1 MSSNNR
7 LFLLDGTAL
16 AYRAYFAFI
25 KSNLKNSEGIPT
37 GPVFGFANTIV
48 RLMDTEKPT
57 HIAVIWD
64 TAEPTFRHE
73 MDEQYKANRPP
84 QPEELQ
90 QTIPLMKEM
99 LGYWGIPSLEQDGYE
114 ADDIIGT
121 LAVQAKAEDI
131 EVFLVTPDKD
141 FMQLVGENIKMYKPR
156 FKGDGFEV
164 IDRQGVIDYFGVPP
178 EKVIDVLAIIGDTS
192 DNIPGVP
199 GVGAKGA
206 PKLIKEYGSLEEVI
220 QNASELKSKKA
231 REGFT
236 EYAEQAR
243 LSRKMIIIDTNVPET
258 PNWKELI
265 HNGHDDKKL
274 GEFFKRMEFKNLT
287 SRYLGEEEAE
297 VIQKKRDAA
306 QGSLFDDGTSSAETA
321 SPFTQLDTEKVNYQL
336 VDTPEKLTELTG
348 QLSKSKV
355 LCFDTETTSTDPMQ
369 AELIGIAI
377 TDQAEKA
384 WYVPCNVDGL
394 NTTSVTEA
402 FRPILENPDILKV
415 AQNYKYDYLVLKRH
429 GIVVEG
435 ELFDTLLAAYLIDS
449 NQKLGMDVLAR
460 KYLGYDPVP
469 IEALIGKKGKKQKN
483 MADMP
488 VEEVSPYACEDADI
502 TFRLYE
508 IFESEL
514 ERLGLKELASDIENP
529 LSRVLAEME
538 WSGVKLDTDMLSALS
553 EEMKAEL
560 TGIQDKIYELAGEQ
574 FNINSTQQLGE
585 ILFKK
590 LKLPAG
596 RKTST
601 GKPSTSEDVLQKLA
615 NDYEIASLLL
625 QYRTLSKLLST
636 YIDALPKLIHPET
649 GRVHTSF
656 NQHIAATGRLSSSSP
671 NLQNIPVRT
680 ERGREVRK
688 AFVAEAGNK
697 LIAADYSQIE
707 LRVIAHISGDEAM
720 KQAFK
725 NNEDIHARTAREIF
739 GLDSIEDVDRE
750 YRRKAKEVNF
760 GIPYGVSAFGLA
772 QRLGVE
778 RSEGRA
784 IIDAYFERFP
794 KIKEY
799 IDETVAFAREHGYV
813 QTLAGRRRSIPDINS
828 KNRNVR
834 NFAERT
840 AINTPI
846 QGTAADLIKKAMI
859 NIYNALVEKKL
870 KARML
875 LQVHD
880 ELIFEAPEDELD
892 VSAELI
898 TREMEAAMPLDVPLK
913 VEIGI
918 AQNWLEAH

>member
-121 LAVQAKAEDI
+121 LAMQAKAEDI

-164 IDRQGVIDYFGVPP
+164 IDRQGVLEYFGVPP

-220 QNASELKSKKA
+220 QNAADLKSKKA

-243 LSRKMIIIDTNVPET
+243 LSRKMIIIDTDVPET

-287 SRYLGEEEAE
+287 SRFLGEEEADA
-297 VIQKKRDAA
+297 IQKKRDAT
-306 QGSLFDDGTSSAETA
+306 QGSLFAEAASSAETS
-321 SPFTQLDTEKVNYQL
+321 SPFEQLDIEKVKYQL
-336 VDTPEKLTELTG
+336 VDTPEKLKELTG
-348 QLSKSKV
+348 QLSSSKIV
-355 LCFDTETTSTDPMQ
+355 CFDTETTSTDPMK

-384 WYVPCNVDGL
+384 WYVACNVDGL
-394 NTTSVTEA
+394 NTQSVTEA

-449 NQKLGMDVLAR
+449 DQKLGMDVLAR
-460 KYLGYDPVP
+460 KYLNYDPVP
-469 IEALIGKKGKKQKN
+469 IESLIGKKGKKQKN

-488 VEEVSPYACEDADI
+488 VEEVNPYACEDADI

-508 IFESEL
+508 RFEPEL
-514 ERLGLKELASDIENP
+514 EKLGLRELASEIENP

-538 WSGVKLDTDMLSALS
+538 WSGVKLDTEMLTSLS
-553 EEMKAEL
+553 KEMKAEL
-560 TGIQDKIYELAGEQ
+560 TLIQDRIYELAGEQ

-596 RKTST
+596 KKTST
-601 GKPSTSEDVLQKLA
+601 GKPSTSEDVLLKLA
-615 NDYEIASLLL
+615 NDYEIASQLLE
-625 QYRTLSKLLST
+625 YRKLSKLLST

-707 LRVIAHISGDEAM
+707 LRVIAHISGDDAM

-739 GLDSIEDVDRE
+739 GLDSLEDVDRE

-799 IDETVAFAREHGYV
+799 IDETVAYAREHSYV

-834 NFAERT
+834 SFAERT

-859 NIYNALVEKKL
+859 NIYNALEDKNL

-892 VSAELI
+892 VCTELI
-898 TREMEAAMPLDVPLK
+898 TREMEGAMPLDVPLK

>member
-1 MSSNNR
+1 MSDNNR

-16 AYRAYFAFI
+16 AYRAHFAFI

-37 GPVFGFANTIV
+37 GPVFGFANTIA
-48 RLMDTEKPT
+48 RLMDEEKPT
-57 HIAVIWD
+57 HIGVIWD

-99 LGYWGIPSLEQDGYE
+99 LRYWGIPSLEQDGYE

-121 LAVQAKAEDI
+121 LAMQAKAQDI

-156 FKGDGFEV
+156 FKGDGFEI

-206 PKLIKEYGSLEEVI
+206 PKLIKDYGSLEEVI
-220 QNASELKSKKA
+220 KAAPELKSKKA

-243 LSRKMIIIDTNVPET
+243 LSRKMIIIDTDVPET
-258 PNWKELI
+258 PEWKELN
-265 HNGHDDKKL
+265 HEGPQNEKL
-274 GEFFKRMEFKNLT
+274 GAFFKRMEFKNLT
-287 SRYLGEEEAE
+287 QRFLGEDAAGE
-297 VIQKKRDAA
+297 IQKKRDAA
-306 QGSLFDDGTSSAETA
+306 QGSLFGDEAENGQASS
-321 SPFTQLDTEKVNYQL
+321 PYKQLDTDQIDYRL
-336 VDTPEKLTELTG
+336 VDSPDKLKEVVTEI
-348 QLSKSKV
+348 SKADV
-355 LCFDTETTSTDPMQ
+355 VCFDTETTSTDSMQ
-369 AELIGIAI
+369 ADLVGIAL
-377 TDQAEKA
+377 TDRADKA
-384 WYVPCNVDGL
+384 WYIACNVDDL
-394 NTTSVTEA
+394 NAEKVVAELK
-402 FRPILENPDILKV
+402 PVLENPKTLKV
-415 AQNYKYDYLVLKRH
+415 AHNYKYDYLVLKRY
-429 GIVVEG
+429 GVTTAG
-435 ELFDTLLAAYLIDS
+435 DLFDTLLAAYLIDS
-449 NQKLGMDVLAR
+449 DQKLSMDVLSR

-469 IEALIGKKGKKQKN
+469 IETLIGKKGKKQKS
-483 MADMP
+483 MADLP
-488 VEEVSPYACEDADI
+488 VDEVSPYACEDADI

-508 IFESEL
+508 KLKPEL
-514 ERLGLKELASDIENP
+514 DKLGLAELASDIENP
-529 LSRVLAEME
+529 LAKVLAEME
-538 WSGVKLDTDMLSALS
+538 WTGVKLDKEMLGSLS
-553 EEMKAEL
+553 KEMKTEL
-560 TGIQDKIYELAGEQ
+560 TELQDKIHELAGEQ

-590 LKLPAG
+590 LNLPAG
-596 RKTST
+596 KKTST
-601 GKPSTSEDVLQKLA
+601 GKPSTSEDVLQTLA
-615 NDYEIASLLL
+615 NDYEIAKLLL
-625 QYRTLSKLLST
+625 DYRGLSKLLST
-636 YIDALPKLIHPET
+636 YVDALPKLIHPET

-688 AFVAEAGNK
+688 AFVAEPGNK

-707 LRVIAHISGDEAM
+707 LRVIAHISGDKAM
-720 KQAFK
+720 SQAFK
-725 NNEDIHARTAREIF
+725 DDEDIHARTACEIF
-739 GLDSIEDVDRE
+739 GLDSMDQVDRE

-772 QRLGVE
+772 QRLGVG
-778 RSEGRA
+778 RSEGKA
-784 IIDAYFERFP
+784 IIDAYFDRFP

-799 IDETVAFAREHGYV
+799 IDQTVEFARQNGYV
-813 QTLAGRRRSIPDINS
+813 KTLAGRRRSIPDINT
-828 KNRNVR
+828 KNRNMR
-834 NFAERT
+834 SFAERT

-846 QGTAADLIKKAMI
+846 QGTAADLIKMAMI
-859 NIYNALVEKKL
+859 NVYKAFDQQNL
-870 KARML
+870 KTRML

-880 ELIFEAPEDELD
+880 ELIFEAPEDEID
-892 VSAELI
+892 ACSEVI
-898 TREMEAAMPLDVPLK
+898 KREMEQAMPLDIPLK
-913 VEIGI
+913 VELGV
-918 AQNWLEAH
+918 ADNWLEAH

>member
-1 MSSNNR
+1 MSDNNR

-16 AYRAYFAFI
+16 AYRAHFAFI

-37 GPVFGFANTIV
+37 GPVFGFANTIA
-48 RLMDTEKPT
+48 RLMDEEKPS
-57 HIAVIWD
+57 HIGVIWD

-99 LGYWGIPSLEQDGYE
+99 LRYWGIPSLEQDGYE

-121 LAVQAKAEDI
+121 LAMQAKAQDI

-156 FKGDGFEV
+156 FKGDGFEI

-206 PKLIKEYGSLEEVI
+206 PKLIKDYGSLEEVI
-220 QNASELKSKKA
+220 KAAPELKSKKA

-243 LSRKMIIIDTNVPET
+243 LSRKMIIIDTDVPET
-258 PNWKELI
+258 PEWKELN
-265 HNGHDDKKL
+265 HEGPQNEKL
-274 GEFFKRMEFKNLT
+274 GAFFKRMEFKNLT
-287 SRYLGEEEAE
+287 QRFLGEDAAGE
-297 VIQKKRDAA
+297 IQKKRDAA
-306 QGSLFDDGTSSAETA
+306 QGSLFGDEAENGQASS
-321 SPFTQLDTEKVNYQL
+321 PYKQLDTDQIDYRL
-336 VDTPEKLTELTG
+336 VDSPDKLKEVVTEI
-348 QLSKSKV
+348 SKADV
-355 LCFDTETTSTDPMQ
+355 VCFDTETTSTDSMQ
-369 AELIGIAI
+369 ADLVGIAL
-377 TDQAEKA
+377 TDRADKA
-384 WYVPCNVDGL
+384 WYIACNVDDL
-394 NTTSVTEA
+394 NAEKVVAELK
-402 FRPILENPDILKV
+402 PVLENPKTLKV
-415 AQNYKYDYLVLKRH
+415 AHNYKYDYLVLKRY
-429 GIVVEG
+429 GVTTAG
-435 ELFDTLLAAYLIDS
+435 DLFDTLLAAYLIDS
-449 NQKLGMDVLAR
+449 DQKLSMDVLSR

-469 IEALIGKKGKKQKN
+469 IETLIGKKGKKQKS
-483 MADMP
+483 MADLP
-488 VEEVSPYACEDADI
+488 VDEVSPYACEDADI

-508 IFESEL
+508 KLKPEL
-514 ERLGLKELASDIENP
+514 DKLGLAELASDIENP
-529 LSRVLAEME
+529 LAKVLAEME
-538 WSGVKLDTDMLSALS
+538 WTGVKLDKEMLGSLS
-553 EEMKAEL
+553 KEMKTEL
-560 TGIQDKIYELAGEQ
+560 TELQDKIHELAGEQ

-590 LKLPAG
+590 LNLPAG
-596 RKTST
+596 KKTST
-601 GKPSTSEDVLQKLA
+601 GKPSTSEDVLQTLA
-615 NDYEIASLLL
+615 NDYEIAKLLL
-625 QYRTLSKLLST
+625 DYRGLSKLLST
-636 YIDALPKLIHPET
+636 YVDALPKLIHPET

-688 AFVAEAGNK
+688 AFVAEPGNK

-707 LRVIAHISGDEAM
+707 LRVIAHISGDKAM
-720 KQAFK
+720 SQAFK
-725 NNEDIHARTAREIF
+725 DDEDIHARTACEIF
-739 GLDSIEDVDRE
+739 GLDSMDQVDRE

-772 QRLGVE
+772 QRLGVG
-778 RSEGRA
+778 RSEGKA
-784 IIDAYFERFP
+784 IIDAYFDRFP

-799 IDETVAFAREHGYV
+799 IDQTVEFARQNGYV
-813 QTLAGRRRSIPDINS
+813 KTLAGRRRSIPDINT
-828 KNRNVR
+828 KNRNMR
-834 NFAERT
+834 SFAERT

-846 QGTAADLIKKAMI
+846 QGTAADLIKMAMI
-859 NIYNALVEKKL
+859 NVYKAFDQQNL
-870 KARML
+870 KTRML

-880 ELIFEAPEDELD
+880 ELIFEAPEDEID
-892 VSAELI
+892 ACSEVI
-898 TREMEAAMPLDVPLK
+898 KREMEQAMPLDIPLK
-913 VEIGI
+913 VELGV
-918 AQNWLEAH
+918 ADNWLEAH

>member
-1 MSSNNR
+1 MSDNNR

-16 AYRAYFAFI
+16 AYRAHFAFI

-48 RLMDTEKPT
+48 RLMDQEKPS
-57 HIAVIWD
+57 HIGVIWD

-121 LAVQAKAEDI
+121 LAMQAKAQDL

-164 IDRQGVIDYFGVPP
+164 IDRQGVLDYFGVPP

-199 GVGAKGA
+199 GVGAKSA
-206 PKLIKEYGSLEEVI
+206 PKLIQEYGSLEEVI
-220 QNASELKSKKA
+220 KAAPDLKSKKA

-243 LSRKMIIIDTNVPET
+243 LSRKMIVIDTDVPET

-265 HNGHDDKKL
+265 HEGPQNEKL
-274 GEFFKRMEFKNLT
+274 GAFFKRMEFKNLT
-287 SRYLGEEEAE
+287 QRYMGEDAAE
-297 VIQKKRDAA
+297 DIQKKRDAA
-306 QGSLFDDGTSSAETA
+306 QGSLFEEEESTEQTE
-321 SPFTQLDTEKVNYQL
+321 SPYKQLDTESVDYQL
-336 VDTPEKLTELTG
+336 VDNLEKLKALVNEISTAP
-348 QLSKSKV
+348 V

-369 AELIGIAI
+369 AELVGVAL
-377 TDQAEKA
+377 TDRTEKA
-384 WYVPCNVDGL
+384 WYIACNVDEL
-394 NTTSVTEA
+394 DADTVVKELK
-402 FRPILENPDILKV
+402 PVLENPQSLKI
-415 AQNYKYDYLVLKRH
+415 AHNYKYDYLVLKRY
-429 GIVVEG
+429 GVQTAG
-435 ELFDTLLAAYLIDS
+435 DLFDTMLAAYLIDS
-449 NQKLGMDVLAR
+449 EQKFGMDVLAR
-460 KYLGYDPVP
+460 RYLGYDPVP
-469 IEALIGKKGKKQKN
+469 IETLIGKKGKKQKN
-483 MADMP
+483 MAELA

-502 TFRLYE
+502 TYRLYE
-508 IFESEL
+508 TLKPEL
-514 ERLGLKELASDIENP
+514 DKLGLTELASDIENP
-529 LSRVLAEME
+529 LAKVLAEME
-538 WSGVKLDTDMLSALS
+538 WTGIKLDKAMLESLS
-553 EEMKAEL
+553 KQMKSEL
-560 TGIQDKIYELAGEQ
+560 TELQSSIHEMAGEQ

-585 ILFKK
+585 VLFKK

-596 RKTST
+596 KKTST
-601 GKPSTSEDVLQKLA
+601 GKPSTSEDVLLKLS
-615 NDYEIASLLL
+615 NDYDIAKLLL
-625 QYRTLSKLLST
+625 EYRGLSKLLST
-636 YIDALPKLIHPET
+636 YVDALPKLIHPET
-649 GRVHTSF
+649 GRIHTSF

-688 AFVAEAGNK
+688 AFVAEQGNR

-720 KQAFK
+720 SQAFK
-725 NNEDIHARTAREIF
+725 DNEDIHARTAREIF
-739 GLDSIEDVDRE
+739 GLDSIDDVDRE

-778 RSEGRA
+778 RSEGKA

-799 IDETVAFAREHGYV
+799 IDDTVEYARQHGYV
-813 QTLAGRRRSIPDINS
+813 KTLAGRRRSIPDINS

-834 NFAERT
+834 SFAERT

-859 NIYNALVEKKL
+859 NVYKALVDQNL

-880 ELIFEAPEDELD
+880 ELIFEAPETEIDACSEM
-892 VSAELI
+892 I
-898 TREMEAAMPLDVPLK
+898 TREMEQAMPLNVPLK
-913 VEIGI
+913 VELGV
-918 AQNWLEAH
+918 ADNWLEAH